1 MSYSVICSYAFAVM
15 HGQLAP
21 LKFTDHYVFRIAD
34 DTENMS
40 NWTPVAFSNDRMQVS
55 FAEFAR
61 SNSFLTDT

>member
-1 MSYSVICSYAFAVM
+1 M

-21 LKFTDHYVFRIAD
+21 LKSTDHYVFCFAD

-40 NWTPVAFSNDRMQVS
+40 NWTPVAILNDRMQVN

-61 SNSFLTDT
+61 SNSFRTDT